1 MVASRRDALKLFG
14 AGAFGA
20 LAPQAFGAAALAQG
34 GPPLLMDGHVHII
47 NRVYWEGIDAWQE
60 QPGIGWDYARAR
72 KAGVNCVID
81 NIGTYGAWNYNYSPK
96 QALRLIETAHRFAA
110 KHADK
115 MAIAFSV
122 ADARAI
128 VASGRVAVFLGC
140 ESGIDHEG
148 DIEVLGALHRL
159 GLRTIQ
165 FATQTGYNAF
175 SDSALAAL
183 QGGQPT
189 DTYKGITERG
199 RALVSEMNRLGVLID
214 ITHGTEAVQMQL
226 IAASRAPVV
235 ASHDTLRGVY
245 GVGISDEALKALAA
259 KGGLVGIHGSG
270 HLISPRYRKWMSEKP
285 ENAQHAGR
293 VVFRMVGYA
302 PSAPRPPGDR
312 GEYIAKFDEEFR
324 QRWREMTDWKEMPEA
339 AGVLPTA
346 DEWAV
351 QIDYVIKTVGADHV
365 GIGLD
370 MIGGRSGAPR
380 DASGYGDMV
389 TALNKITT
397 PENVRKITG
406 ENWLR
411 VLEKAKAV

>member
-1 MVASRRDALKLFG
+1 MVASRRDALKLLG
-14 AGAFGA
+14 AGA
-20 LAPQAFGAAALAQG
+20 LMAPQAFGVPALAQG
-34 GPPLLMDGHVHII
+34 GPPLVMDGHVHII

-96 QALRLIETAHRFAA
+96 QALRLIETEHRFAA
-110 KHADK
+110 RHADK
-115 MAIAFSV
+115 MAIAYSV
-122 ADARAI
+122 SDARAI
-128 VASGRVAVFLGC
+128 VASGRIAVFLGC

-199 RALVSEMNRLGVLID
+199 RKLVAEMNRLGVLID
-214 ITHGTEAVQMQL
+214 ITHGTDAVQMQL
-226 IAASRAPVV
+226 IEASRAPVV

-245 GVGISDEALKALAA
+245 GVGISDEALKSLAA

-293 VVFRMVGYA
+293 AVFRMVGYA

-312 GEYIAKFDEEFR
+312 GEYIARFDEEFR

-339 AGVLPTA
+339 ASVLPTA

-351 QIDYVIKTVGADHV
+351 QVDYVIKTVGADHV
-365 GIGLD
+365 AIGLD

-380 DASGYGDMV
+380 DASGYGEIV
-389 TALNKITT
+389 AALNKITT

>member
-1 MVASRRDALKLFG
+1 MQTRRDALKLFG
-14 AGAFGA
+14 ATAFGTA
-20 LAPQAFGAAALAQG
+20 MPQALGASAAQAQAG
-34 GPPLLMDGHVHII
+34 TPLLMDGHVHII

-96 QALRLIETAHRFAA
+96 QALRLLETAHRFAA
-110 KHADK
+110 KHSDK
-115 MAIAFSV
+115 MGIALSV

-148 DIEVLGALHRL
+148 DLDVLGAMYRL
-159 GLRTIQ
+159 GLRTTQ

-175 SDSALAAL
+175 SDSALAML
-183 QGGQPT
+183 QGGQQPEHF
-189 DTYKGITERG
+189 KGINERG
-199 RALVSEMNRLGVLID
+199 RALVAEMNRLGILID
-214 ITHGTEAVQMQL
+214 ITHGTDAVQMQL
-226 IAASRAPVV
+226 VEASRAPVV

-245 GVGISDEALKALAA
+245 GIGISDEMLKALAA

-293 VVFRMVGYA
+293 SVFRMVGFV
-302 PSAPRPPGDR
+302 PSAQRLPGDH
-312 GEYIAKFDEEFR
+312 GEYAARFDEEFR
-324 QRWREMTDWKEMPEA
+324 QRWREMTDWKELPEA
-339 AGVLPTA
+339 ANALPTA

-351 QIDYVIKTVGADHV
+351 QVDYVIKTVGADHV
-365 GIGLD
+365 AIGLD

-380 DASGYGDMV
+380 DASGYGDLV
-389 TALNKITT
+389 AALNKITT

-406 ENWLR
+406 ENWMR
-411 VLEKAKAV
+411 VLEKAKV

>member
-1 MVASRRDALKLFG
+1 MQSRRDALKLFG
-14 AGAFGA
+14 AGALGA
-20 LAPQAFGAAALAQG
+20 MVPNVLGTSAALAQG

-72 KAGVNCVID
+72 KAGINCVID

-96 QALRLIETAHRFAA
+96 QALRLLETAHRFAA
-110 KHADK
+110 KHSDK
-115 MAIAFSV
+115 MAIATSV

-148 DIEVLGALHRL
+148 DLEVLGAMHRL
-159 GLRTIQ
+159 GLRTVQ

-175 SDSALAAL
+175 ADSALSML
-183 QGGQPT
+183 QGGQQPEHF
-189 DTYKGITERG
+189 KGINERG
-199 RALVSEMNRLGVLID
+199 RALVAEMNRLGILID
-214 ITHGTEAVQMQL
+214 ITHGTDAVQMQL
-226 IAASRAPVV
+226 IEASRAPVV

-245 GVGISDEALKALAA
+245 GIGISDEMLKALAA

-293 VVFRMVGYA
+293 SVFRMVGFV
-302 PSAPRPPGDR
+302 PSAQRPPGDH
-312 GEYIAKFDEEFR
+312 GEYAARFDEEFR
-324 QRWREMTDWKEMPEA
+324 QRWREMTDWKELPEA
-339 AGVLPTA
+339 ANALPTA

-351 QIDYVIKTVGADHV
+351 QVDYVIKTVGADHV
-365 GIGLD
+365 AIGLD

-380 DASGYGDMV
+380 DASGYGELV
-389 TALNKITT
+389 VALNKITT

-411 VLEKAKAV
+411 VLEKARAV